1 MAANHLKTFG
11 SGLKYVLILYSL
23 QVASCDDANSS
34 ECVPASIGGY
44 ASPSGC
50 ILQQIKSTPLRV
62 AFLDKQY
69 VTQNQAANAKVGD
82 AYIFGKTC
90 ENAKTAVPEW

>member
-1 MAANHLKTFG
+1 MIPSNITIFFLVSF
-11 SGLKYVLILYSL
+11 L
-23 QVASCDDANSS
+23 QRALCDGENSS
-34 ECVPASIGGY
+34 ECVPASVGGY

-62 AFLDKQY
+62 VYLDKQY

-82 AYIFGKTC
+82 SYVFGRTC